1 MIMPVKNIIAAIVFA
16 VIGIGY
22 GSLASGLPDRAGI
35 GVPGP
40 AFFPQLI
47 AGLIVFLSM
56 ALAYKGISGLKD
68 LDQQRNDTVFPAKA
82 ICLISW
88 FVAFIYS
95 LPYLGFLFAGVPF
108 FAGLMMMCQS
118 RRWLQLTAGA
128 ATIPIVLFYLFRDG
142 FHILL
147 PHAQWM

>member
-56 ALAYKGISGLKD
+56 ALAYKGISGLRD
-68 LDQQRNDTVFPAKA
+68 FDQHQNGSAFPIKT
-82 ICLISW
+82 IGLIAW
-88 FVAFIYS
+88 FTAFIFS
-95 LPYLGFLFAGVPF
+95 LSYLGFLFAGIPF

-118 RRWLQLTAGA
+118 RRWLQVTIGA

-142 FHILL
+142 FQILL
-147 PHAQWM
+147 PHAQWL